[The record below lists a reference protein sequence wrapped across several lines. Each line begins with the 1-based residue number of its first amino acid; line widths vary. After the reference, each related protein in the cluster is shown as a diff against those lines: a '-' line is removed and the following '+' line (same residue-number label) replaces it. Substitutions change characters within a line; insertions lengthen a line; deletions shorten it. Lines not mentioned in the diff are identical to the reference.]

1 MYLLLRHVS
10 CALDLVKIN
19 TQENFGMEALV
30 KMVTFKGV
38 GRRAGEV
45 IITRDVGEVR
55 FGRSE

>member
-55 FGRSE
+55 VGRSE